1 MIMEDT
7 IVRKPSTNYKMEE
20 RYHKSKEEK
29 WEYREDNKEQI
40 KGYGWNCYKSIS
52 KEGKKRKQMMEVITK
67 SLWKSFRESKTKK
80 KGHCQD

>member
-40 KGYGWNCYKSIS
+40 KGYGWNCYKSI
-52 KEGKKRKQMMEVITK
+52 
-67 SLWKSFRESKTKK
+67 
-80 KGHCQD
+80 